1 MASSLLRRATLPAT
15 ALLVGSAFAAAQ
27 ADGQA
32 GRTMVLTSPAP
43 TARDV
48 RHGDFKQVDLA
59 PHGVSPG
66 DYFLAAGTLRENGKV
81 AARGHAT
88 CTVIDH
94 SYRGQDC
101 QLVLVFRDGTIT
113 AAGGGINRLLPGQ
126 APPPPHAA
134 DEIAVTGGTGA
145 GAYRGAS
152 GTLSMQSHPDDS
164 QTITISL

>member
-1 MASSLLRRATLPAT
+1 MATSLLRRATLPA
-15 ALLVGSAFAAAQ
+15 AVLLVGVRSPSRRPMARPVA
-27 ADGQA
+27 
-32 GRTMVLTSPAP
+32 RWCSPARRRP
-43 TARDV
+43 RDIK
-48 RHGDFKQVDLA
+48 RGDFKQVDLA

-101 QLVLVFRDGTIT
+101 QLVLVFLDGTIT

-134 DEIAVTGGTGA
+134 DETAVTGGTGA

>member
-1 MASSLLRRATLPAT
+1 MPSSLLRRATLPAA
-15 ALLVGSAFAAAQ
+15 ALLVGSAFAVAQ

-32 GRTMVLTSPAP
+32 GRTIVLTSPAP

-48 RHGDFKQVDLA
+48 KRGDFKQVDLA

-66 DYFLAAGTLRENGKV
+66 DYFLAAGTLRENGQV
-81 AARGHAT
+81 AARAHAT

-101 QLVLVFRDGTIT
+101 QFVLVFRDGTIT

-126 APPPPHAA
+126 APPPPHAP
-134 DEIAVTGGTGA
+134 DEMAITGGT

-164 QTITISL
+164 QTVTISL